1 MKSRRSFLKL
11 MATGSA
17 AVLAGAAT
25 AAAAPAPARR
35 PARSS
40 RTPRT
45 ALADAPPVA
54 ASPSEIRKQKEQTAA
69 TLKTI
74 RAYAL
79 PPGSEPAFAFV
90 PMPAS
95 PRSRT
100 GRRKDRP

>member
-25 AAAAPAPARR
+25 AAAAPAKR
-35 PARSS
+35 PTRA
-40 RTPRT
+40 TRT
-45 ALADAPPVA
+45 APAAAPPTA
-54 ASPSEIRKQKEQTAA
+54 ASPSEVRKQKEQTAA
-69 TLKTI
+69 TLKAI

-79 PPGSEPAFAFV
+79 PPGSEPAFVFA
-90 PMPAS
+90 PMPAA
-95 PRSRT
+95 PRG

>member
-17 AVLAGAAT
+17 AVLAGSAT
-25 AAAAPAPARR
+25 AVAAPARR
-35 PARSS
+35 PV

-45 ALADAPPVA
+45 APAAAPAMA
-54 ASPSEIRKQKEQTAA
+54 ASASEIRKQKEQTAA
-69 TLKTI
+69 TLKAI
-74 RAYAL
+74 RAYSL

-95 PRSRT
+95 PRSRA
-100 GRRKDRP
+100 GRKARP